1 MAPPHI
7 AERYG
12 LRAIITLGEGV
23 IGTVASVGAVVAE
36 HGWSTEAVLVVV
48 AGIGLTFAMWWLYFA
63 VPFGDL
69 LHRHRERSFL
79 FGYGHLPVFMAIA
92 AVGAGLHVAAYV
104 VEGKAKIGDTT
115 AVASV
120 AMPVMV
126 FFVIGF
132 VLRSVMS
139 GRWDGWVMGI
149 GLVTLAVLGLSI
161 FLTNVGVSMGLCLV
175 VAMLAPMISVA
186 GFEVIRLNHPEKFIE
201 TS

>member
-126 FFVIGF
+126 FFRDRVRPAQRDVGTLGRLGDGHRPGHPGGAGAVHF
-132 VLRSVMS
+132 LDQRRSVDGALS
-139 GRWDGWVMGI
+139 GGRDAG
-149 GLVTLAVLGLSI
+149 ADDLGGR
-161 FLTNVGVSMGLCLV
+161 FRGD
-175 VAMLAPMISVA
+175 P
-186 GFEVIRLNHPEKFIE
+186 PEPP
-201 TS
+201 